1 MWITGLEA
9 TVQRPDPILLR
20 QNGGNIRHEHWMSS
34 HFTTALEL
42 HSEHF
47 GVPLSEKKASGVVL
61 GVAWLHE
68 NWLGGQWTMTNIFY
82 YNVESPA
89 MCSMNMLC
97 FGSTSLFDT
106 SQFCFLKM
114 IGLKWKPV
122 WFENKYLKDKKPEKE
137 SIRCANCV
145 QKPHARCIL
154 YAENQF
160 NDNVIEKNV
169 MQFYCI
175 SYLKALASVF
185 IVISGY
191 ICIVLGCSKISFY
204 SFVHF

>member
-1 MWITGLEA
+1 MDHGGGSHCPTTWPDSTA
-9 TVQRPDPILLR
+9 TKWWKYSPRALNELQFYYSPRIYTLR
-20 QNGGNIRHEHWMSS
+20 AFRSPAER
-34 HFTTALEL
+34 
-42 HSEHF
+42 
-47 GVPLSEKKASGVVL
+47 KASGVVL

-89 MCSMNMLC
+89 MCSVNMLC

-137 SIRCANCV
+137 SIRCDNCA

-191 ICIVLGCSKISFY
+191 ICIVFGCSKISFY